1 MVQISQKMLRLIV
14 GTPSLPA
21 SVFSMVLSRLINL
34 ALALVFSIVIA
45 RVLGPHDKGIYNGVM
60 LVVSLYA
67 AILNMGIGQGN
78 FYYLAKGKY
87 STEVAYTHSLLLT
100 FGLGFLTILVGMTIG
115 WPVLNFLL
123 PKIPK
128 ELIALALILGFLQL
142 FTTLSSDI
150 LRGKGFAQAT
160 YVIPLI
166 SQTSTL
172 VATLITFYFAIRLEG
187 LLIATVLSSVLTVMA
202 SYYGIRSRARLRW
215 SFSWSIFRQ
224 SLQYGTPF
232 YIVGIVLFTQSRLD
246 QFLTARMLGTAAL
259 GQYALAVVWAEML
272 WSLDSPI
279 ISATQYHIASRSDT
293 ESIRLVNRITRS
305 VLVLQLFACAVM
317 GIGGSLIIPWL
328 YGKAF
333 SPAVSPLLAY
343 LPGILFWSGA
353 RCLSQ
358 YTSYQRGRP
367 DINFWFL
374 SSGALIELSMA
385 LVLMPGFG
393 MTGIALA
400 SSLSYLWVFVGNA
413 IVYLQWSKS
422 TVKEAM
428 IPTMD
433 DFASVAGIFFRFGD
447 DLVNRKFNH
456 TLPEQS
462 PNPITE

>member
-45 RVLGPHDKGIYNGVM
+45 RVLGPHDKGVYNGVM

-142 FTTLSSDI
+142 FTTL
-150 LRGKGFAQAT
+150 
-160 YVIPLI
+160 
-166 SQTSTL
+166 
-172 VATLITFYFAIRLEG
+172 ITFYFAIRLEG
-187 LLIATVLSSVLTVMA
+187 LLIATVLSSVLTVIA
-202 SYYGIRSRARLRW
+202 SHYGIRSRARLRW

-246 QFLTARMLGTAAL
+246 QFLTARMLWTA
-259 GQYALAVVWAEML
+259 
-272 WSLDSPI
+272 
-279 ISATQYHIASRSDT
+279 RS
-293 ESIRLVNRITRS
+293 E
-305 VLVLQLFACAVM
+305 
-317 GIGGSLIIPWL
+317 
-328 YGKAF
+328 
-333 SPAVSPLLAY
+333 
-343 LPGILFWSGA
+343 
-353 RCLSQ
+353 
-358 YTSYQRGRP
+358 
-367 DINFWFL
+367 
-374 SSGALIELSMA
+374 
-385 LVLMPGFG
+385 
-393 MTGIALA
+393 
-400 SSLSYLWVFVGNA
+400 
-413 IVYLQWSKS
+413 
-422 TVKEAM
+422 
-428 IPTMD
+428 
-433 DFASVAGIFFRFGD
+433 
-447 DLVNRKFNH
+447 
-456 TLPEQS
+456 
-462 PNPITE
+462 